1 MRTDIA
7 RTIRLSD
14 YTPADFRIPATDLV
28 FDLRPETTRVTA
40 RLTLER
46 SGPAEVPLVLMGERL
61 KLLRIAIDGRD
72 LQPADYTVSDE
83 TLTIAGVPDRF
94 TLETEVEINPSDNR
108 TLEGLYMSSGR
119 YCTQCEAEGFRKI
132 TYFLDRPDVLSVY
145 SVRIEAPDTFP
156 HLLSNGNRLETG
168 TLGDGRHFARW
179 HDPFPK
185 PCYLFALVAG
195 ELDVLD
201 DSFTTVSGRVIDL
214 RIFVDTGMRDR
225 AVYAMDALKRSMRW
239 DEDAYGRE
247 YDLDLFMI
255 VAVRDFNFGAM
266 ENKGLNVFNASLLL
280 ADPETATDMDYERIE
295 SVIAHEYFHNWSGN
309 RVTCRDWFQLCLK
322 EGLTVFR
329 DQGFSK
335 SQRGEAVARI
345 KDVKALRARQFP
357 EDSGPLAHPVRP
369 SSYQKIDNFY
379 TATVYE
385 KGAEIV
391 GMLRTYVGPD
401 TYRKALDHYFA
412 THDGTAATLE
422 DFLSSFAA
430 VAGEDFSP
438 WLRWYLQAGTPRLDI
453 AATYDAAAKS
463 VTLKLAQAT
472 APTPGQPDKMAVPIP
487 LRFGLL
493 TEDGATQAFVFD
505 GATLTDALYI
515 LREAEAEIV
524 VTGVDHPPVVSALRA
539 FSAPVIA
546 SIDEPEDHAFA
557 RFRGDADPFNRWE
570 AAQAVAK
577 RLILKPHD
585 DDATARFAD
594 ALHAALDDDR
604 LDAAFKALMLGLPTE
619 ADLGQVQST
628 LGGAIDPAFVHAR
641 RSAFKADVS
650 RRLLTV
656 LRDAYDAL
664 PVPAHFS
671 PDPSFAGLRA
681 LRNALLDLIL
691 AGHNTGAN
699 NAGPVNLA
707 ARHFA
712 TATNMTDRVGGLV
725 ALMHVQG
732 LPYQDALDAFYDR
745 FKAEPLVIDKWFSLQ
760 AGCPHPQTL
769 ARVERL
775 SRHADFD
782 ARTPNRWRALVQA
795 FAANQSVFH
804 GPATGKG
811 AGEGYDFL
819 VAQVLT
825 VDAFNPM
832 TAARLIEP
840 LSRFRFYA
848 EPWRTTMRAAL
859 EKIAQAPKLSK
870 NTAELAGKALSE
882 PN

>member
-7 RTIRLSD
+7 RTIHLSD

-40 RLTLER
+40 RLTMQR
-46 SGPAEVPLVLMGERL
+46 VRAGAPLVLMGERL
-61 KLLRIAIDGRD
+61 TLIRVAIDGHD
-72 LQPADYTVSDE
+72 LAPDSYALTDE
-83 TLTIAGVPDRF
+83 TLTIADVPDHF

-145 SVRIEAPDTFP
+145 SVRVEAPDSFA

-195 ELDVLD
+195 ELDLLED
-201 DSFTTVSGRVIDL
+201 TFTTQSGRAIDL
-214 RIFVDTGMRDR
+214 RIFVDTGMKNR
-225 AVYAMDALKRSMRW
+225 AQYAMDALKRSMRW
-239 DEDAYGRE
+239 DEEAYGRE

-322 EGLTVFR
+322 EGLTVYR

-335 SQRGEAVARI
+335 SQRGEAVSRI

-369 SSYQKIDNFY
+369 AAYQKIDNFY

-391 GMLRTYVGPD
+391 GMLRTVVGPE

-422 DFLSSFAA
+422 DFLASFAA
-430 VAGEDFSP
+430 VTGEDFAP

-453 AATYDAAAKS
+453 SSTYEAS
-463 VTLKLAQAT
+463 SQTVTLKLTQST
-472 APTPGQPDKMAVPIP
+472 PPTPGQADKTALAIP
-487 LRFGLL
+487 VRFGLL
-493 TEDGATQAFVFD
+493 AQDGSAQAFTFD
-505 GATLTDALYI
+505 GATTTDALYI
-515 LREAEAEIV
+515 LRDAEAEIV
-524 VTGVDHPPVVSALRA
+524 LAGVEQAPVVSALRG
-539 FSAPVIA
+539 FSAPVILTV
-546 SIDEPEDHAFA
+546 DEPEDHAFA

-577 RLILKPHD
+577 RLILAPHD
-585 DDATARFAD
+585 EAATARFAD

-619 ADLGQVQST
+619 SDLAQVQST
-628 LGGAIDPAFVHAR
+628 TGIAIDPAFIHSR
-641 RSAFKADVS
+641 RSAFKAAIS
-650 RRLLTV
+650 TRLKTV

-664 PVPAHFS
+664 PVPAQFS
-671 PDPSFAGLRA
+671 PDPNFAGLRA
-681 LRNALLDLIL
+681 LRNAVLDLLL
-691 AGHNTGAN
+691 AGNNSGAN
-699 NAGPVNLA
+699 HVDVVNLA

-725 ALMHVQG
+725 ALMSVQG
-732 LPYQDALDAFYDR
+732 LPYQDALDAFYER
-745 FKAEPLVIDKWFSLQ
+745 FKHEPLVIDKWFALQ
-760 AGCPHPQTL
+760 AGCPHPDTL

-795 FAANQSVFH
+795 FAGNQSVFH
-804 GPATGKG
+804 GTSGQ
-811 AGEGYDFL
+811 GYAFL
-819 VAQVLT
+819 VNQVLT

-840 LSRFRFYA
+840 LSRFRVYA
-848 EPWRTTMRAAL
+848 APWHEKMRAAL
-859 EKIAQAPKLSK
+859 DQIAKAPKLSK
-870 NTAELAGKALSE
+870 NTAEMAGKALDE
-882 PN
+882 VGG